1 MDEILEMLEDIRPD
15 VDFAQETGLVDDGV
29 FDSMDIIELMSQ
41 IESRFGIEIPVDEL
55 VPENFNT
62 PDAILALVDKCR

>member
-62 PDAILALVDKCR
+62 PDVILALVDK